1 MLFQQIIKNNIC
13 YYETSYYEFFK
24 NMILLSAMP
33 TILLLTIFLDVDELL
48 DAVYLIKKKT
58 SFKINYL
65 TQSLIVKQ
73 DISHVLYIVLSK
85 YVTI

>member
-1 MLFQQIIKNNIC
+1 
-13 YYETSYYEFFK
+13 
-24 NMILLSAMP
+24 MILLSAMP

-58 SFKINYL
+58 SFKLNYL

-85 YVTI
+85 SVTI